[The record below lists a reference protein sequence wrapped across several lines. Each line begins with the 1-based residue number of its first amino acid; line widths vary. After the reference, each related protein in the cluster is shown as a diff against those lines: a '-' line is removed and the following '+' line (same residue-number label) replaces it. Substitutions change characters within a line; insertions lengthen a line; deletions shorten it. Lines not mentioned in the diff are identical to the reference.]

1 MTTLSVPLKPGQEEA
16 IEMLIKS
23 GHGSNK
29 ADVVRKALEQFIE
42 DVAIMA
48 VLRAEQE
55 VAEGKVLHGDIR
67 KLIKQI

>member
-1 MTTLSVPLKPGQEEA
+1 MSTLSVPLKPGQEEA
-16 IEMLIKS
+16 IEMLIKN
-23 GHGSNK
+23 GYGANK
-29 ADVVRKALEQFIE
+29 ADVIRRALEQFIE